1 MGKSRLLIVA
11 AVFGL
16 LVIFGLSGCC
26 AVSSHMPSS
35 KEISETEAKLLEKG
49 IKPEAS
55 QVCLW
60 PIFDIKSEV
69 CPLLVEGELVGT
81 ERRTKVCVLLLF
93 RSSSTKQEK
102 LPGD

>member
-1 MGKSRLLIVA
+1 MAKSGLLYTTTA
-11 AVFGL
+11 LGL

-35 KEISETEAKLLEKG
+35 KEISEAEAKLLEKG

-55 QVCLW
+55 RVCLW

-69 CPLLVEGELVGT
+69 RPLLVEGEPVGT